1 MDNEFSPQ
9 NIRSSLPR
17 CVAISML
24 ELRQHMTDPVP
35 CILTIMFGYDNVFH
49 RVIFTGNKEEDDIT
63 VKQLEEKYF
72 SRLF

>member
-1 MDNEFSPQ
+1 MDNKSSIQ
-9 NIRSSLPR
+9 DIVSSLPR
-17 CVAISML
+17 CIAISML
-24 ELRQHMTDPVP
+24 ELQQYMTDPIP